1 MKVQAS
7 GVGIRIASN
16 IRYNI
21 PERWIEGFAEN
32 YQGLAIE
39 GKSTKLL
46 PEQVQG
52 IQRGFDLNDK
62 IRLTVKFTHDLKALT
77 SARSSQPTIRL
88 VDYVGFA
95 TTTPNLGGY
104 SGKSNTFSKTT

>member
-21 PERWIEGFAEN
+21 PERWIERFADK
-32 YQGLAIE
+32 YQGLAIK
-39 GKSTKLL
+39 GKSIKLL

-52 IQRGFDLNDK
+52 IQRGFALNGK
-62 IRLTVKFTHDLKALT
+62 IRFTVMFAHDPKALI
-77 SARSSQPTIRL
+77 SERSSQPTIRL
-88 VDYVGFA
+88 ADYVGS
-95 TTTPNLGGY
+95 TTTTQNLGGY
-104 SGKSNTFSKTT
+104 SGKSNTF

>member
-21 PERWIEGFAEN
+21 PERWIEGFADK
-32 YQGLAIE
+32 YQGLAVK

-46 PEQVQG
+46 PD
-52 IQRGFDLNDK
+52 RF
-62 IRLTVKFTHDLKALT
+62 KA
-77 SARSSQPTIRL
+77 
-88 VDYVGFA
+88 
-95 TTTPNLGGY
+95 
-104 SGKSNTFSKTT
+104 FSEGLI

>member
-1 MKVQAS
+1 MKVQVS

-21 PERWIEGFAEN
+21 PERWIEGFADN
-32 YQGLAIE
+32 YQGLAIK

-52 IQRGFDLNDK
+52 IPREFDLNDK
-62 IRLTVKFTHDLKALT
+62 LRGNV
-77 SARSSQPTIRL
+77 R
-88 VDYVGFA
+88 
-95 TTTPNLGGY
+95 
-104 SGKSNTFSKTT
+104 